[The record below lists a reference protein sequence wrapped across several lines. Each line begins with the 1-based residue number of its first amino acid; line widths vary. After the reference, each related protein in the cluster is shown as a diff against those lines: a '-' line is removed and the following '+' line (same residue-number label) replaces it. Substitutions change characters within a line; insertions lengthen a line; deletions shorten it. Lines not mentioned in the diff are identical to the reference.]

1 MIGMVYE
8 SWMIGEIEDPVE
20 DIKAHERLIQEE
32 TRQLVWVDEE
42 QEEKIRQDINWRLR
56 EISRLKRLLKKDSA

>member
-1 MIGMVYE
+1 MVYE
-8 SWMIGEIEDPVE
+8 SWMIGEIEDPAE

-32 TRQLVWVDEE
+32 TRRLLWADEE

-56 EISRLKRLLKKDSA
+56 EISRLKRLLKKVSA

>member
-8 SWMIGEIEDPVE
+8 SWMIGEIEDPTE

-32 TRQLVWVDEE
+32 TRRLLWADEE

-56 EISRLKRLLKKDSA
+56 EISRLKRILKKVSA